1 MLEVLPSPLA
11 AVNSWEMQIK
21 NFVRVAHVLATVG
34 KVPVGFSHFK
44 TVIKANG
51 LSNPD
56 SKVEMETKLLS
67 ESSHYEV

>member
-1 MLEVLPSPLA
+1 MLEVLPSPLT

-21 NFVRVAHVLATVG
+21 NFVRLAHVLATVG

-51 LSNPD
+51 LSIPD
-56 SKVEMETKLLS
+56 SKVEAETKLLS
-67 ESSHYEV
+67 DILYEA

>member
-44 TVIKANG
+44 TVIKANW
-51 LSNPD
+51 LSVAD
-56 SKVEMETKLLS
+56 SEAEAETKI
-67 ESSHYEV
+67 SSDSSLYED